1 MGKAN
6 IKIER
11 LRKILSHQ
19 EADRIA
25 VGEFFWTGHML
36 KVKAK
41 YGEDFSPYKAYDLDY
56 IVINPNMDPKIMQF
70 EILMEKGD
78 DIILKTGFGATIKRS
93 GTAPMPHYDSFSIK
107 SPEEMADFTFDSP
120 ADPRRFFESRDD
132 QINGVTDALTY
143 NTPSWDSRVNDF
155 VDDFA
160 VFGSV
165 CEVYE
170 FLWRCIGTENAMYW
184 MMEEPEMFKAF
195 VDRIGDFVLGLAKA
209 QIEAGK
215 GRLSGMYIWGDVAYR
230 NGMLF
235 NPITWRE
242 LFKPHVKKL
251 IDLCH
256 ENNLMVVYHGC
267 GNATPIYDDFVE
279 IGLDA
284 YNPLEVKSGLDV
296 VEIKK
301 KYAGRLAFVGNVD
314 VRALESGDPDVIKKE
329 VLYKLQAGQGGGWI
343 FQSDHSV
350 SSDVEP
356 ESYRYAIELVREY
369 GQYPLDLDR
378 IHQELAKL

>member
-1 MGKAN
+1 MGKATT
-6 IKIER
+6 KIER
-11 LRKILSHQ
+11 LRKILGHQ
-19 EADRIA
+19 EADRIGI
-25 VGEFFWTGHML
+25 GEFFWTGHML
-36 KVKAK
+36 KTKAM
-41 YGEDFSPYKAYDLDY
+41 YGDDFSPYKAYDLDY
-56 IVINPNMDPKIMQF
+56 IVLNPNMDPKIMQF
-70 EILMEKGD
+70 EILMEKGE

-93 GTAPMPHYDSFSIK
+93 GTAPMPHYDSFSIQ
-107 SPEEMADFTFDSP
+107 SPEEMADFTFDDP
-120 ADPRRFFESRDD
+120 ADPRRFYESRDD
-132 QINGVTDALTY
+132 QINGVTDTLTY
-143 NTPSWDSRVNDF
+143 NTPSWDSRVNDY

-195 VDRIGDFVLGLAKA
+195 VDRIGDFVLRLAKA

-235 NPITWRE
+235 NPVTWRE

-256 ENNLMVVYHGC
+256 ENSLMVVYHGC

-301 KYAGRLAFVGNVD
+301 KYAGKLAFVGNVD
-314 VRALESGDPDVIKKE
+314 VRALESGNRDMIKKE

-356 ESYRYAIELVREY
+356 ESYKYAVELVREY
-369 GQYPLDLDR
+369 GKYPLDMDR
-378 IHQELAKL
+378 IHEELAKL